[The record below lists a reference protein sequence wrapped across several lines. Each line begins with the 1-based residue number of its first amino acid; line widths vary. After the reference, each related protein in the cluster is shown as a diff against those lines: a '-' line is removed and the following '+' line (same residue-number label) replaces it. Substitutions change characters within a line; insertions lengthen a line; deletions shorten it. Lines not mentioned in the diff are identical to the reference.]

1 MFIYGF
7 MIKRCACLYV
17 EVTLQTQTTLPH
29 LRLRIIKM
37 QAYFLVEKMEAYKNK
52 ATYLIGVNVTNTFQ
66 HQKKEGYKVNKDEV
80 KFYPKGM

>member
-1 MFIYGF
+1 MLICRSNFANTNNPATS
-7 MIKRCACLYV
+7 K
-17 EVTLQTQTTLPH
+17 TQNNKNTSLF
-29 LRLRIIKM
+29 
-37 QAYFLVEKMEAYKNK
+37 FLVEKMEAYKNK

>member
-29 LRLRIIKM
+29 LRLRIIKN
-37 QAYFLVEKMEAYKNK
+37 ASLFFSRKNGSLQEQS
-52 ATYLIGVNVTNTFQ
+52 YLPNWSKCNKYIPAL
-66 HQKKEGYKVNKDEV
+66 KERRIQSK
-80 KFYPKGM
+80 

>member
-17 EVTLQTQTTLPH
+17 EVTLPTQTTLPH

-66 HQKKEGYKVNKDEV
+66 H
-80 KFYPKGM
+80 